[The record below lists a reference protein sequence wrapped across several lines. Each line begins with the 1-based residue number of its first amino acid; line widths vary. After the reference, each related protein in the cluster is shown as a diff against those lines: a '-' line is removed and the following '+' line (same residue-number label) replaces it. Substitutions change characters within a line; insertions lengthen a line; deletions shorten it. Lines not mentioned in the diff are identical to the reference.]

1 MLLRLQINI
10 IVSCNIF
17 SGSNVDSS
25 KFPCL
30 HKLNFPGKNHYQA
43 NNLLRRLYLN
53 LLHLNGWNFL
63 LVMFRDWTFR
73 ALDGL
78 GLLCIGPRAGRA
90 FLYRVSSF
98 FRAFPK
104 YKMYPHFCL
113 MSMKY
118 EVFLLCFLKLSI
130 GYKFGPR

>member
-1 MLLRLQINI
+1 MSKLRCLDLTGKLIALFILFLYYKSITNVSFQNESESSYREIYLREEFLLNWKSLWT
-10 IVSCNIF
+10 F
-17 SGSNVDSS
+17 
-25 KFPCL
+25 
-30 HKLNFPGKNHYQA
+30 
-43 NNLLRRLYLN
+43 
-53 LLHLNGWNFL
+53 
-63 LVMFRDWTFR
+63 LVMFRAWIFR
-73 ALDGL
+73 ASGEL

-118 EVFLLCFLKLSI
+118 EVFLLSFLKLSI

>member
-1 MLLRLQINI
+1 MPN
-10 IVSCNIF
+10 
-17 SGSNVDSS
+17 
-25 KFPCL
+25 L
-30 HKLNFPGKNHYQA
+30 HV
-43 NNLLRRLYLN
+43 
-53 LLHLNGWNFL
+53 
-63 LVMFRDWTFR
+63 VMFRAWIFR
-73 ALDGL
+73 ASGEL

-118 EVFLLCFLKLSI
+118 EVFLLSFLKLSI

>member
-1 MLLRLQINI
+1 MQTDPQHTAKYLNI
-10 IVSCNIF
+10 IIATFLGQGVSSEMMGRIYCL
-17 SGSNVDSS
+17 SESS
-25 KFPCL
+25 YCEV
-30 HKLNFPGKNHYQA
+30 
-43 NNLLRRLYLN
+43 
-53 LLHLNGWNFL
+53 
-63 LVMFRDWTFR
+63 VMFRAWIFR
-73 ALDGL
+73 ASGEL

-118 EVFLLCFLKLSI
+118 EVLLLNFLKLSI
-130 GYKFGPR
+130 GYKFGPI